1 MAVGVYEAVWLFV
14 GFDLPTLTK
23 EDRRRA
29 SNFRKDLLDM
39 GFRMFQLS
47 FYTYYFR
54 SKQQAET
61 VADRIEKLVPKN
73 GTVSIF
79 FITDMQ
85 FSMIKTFY
93 GGKVIDEVEPEQGLL
108 LL

>member
-1 MAVGVYEAVWLFV
+1 M
-14 GFDLPTLTK
+14 
-23 EDRRRA
+23 
-29 SNFRKDLLDM
+29 
-39 GFRMFQLS
+39 
-47 FYTYYFR
+47 
-54 SKQQAET
+54 
-61 VADRIEKLVPKN
+61 ADRIEKLVPKN